1 MRLKVEWPIFRGIPG
16 EDAQLFLTKFADSAY
31 AMGLDESE
39 MVGVLCTQCLKDNS
53 YAWYLALA
61 TATNRIQYLEST
73 PWSEF
78 RSAFDRRWTGATV
91 GQMAFAR
98 RDGLRQTGSMAEYV
112 RAYQEVDAI
121 AASRSSMYD
130 RLEKF
135 LLHLKPEA
143 REFVSLANVK
153 TLDQAYDYAMRFAAA
168 REPRPTTSVSHSRR
182 AEVHDTE
189 LERATDS
196 AEERHAELLMALQGL
211 GLHGTEHRSSD
222 GPRRTFKPNRGRG
235 GGFTGPLTA
244 EMKQDLDKRLCFKC
258 HKAGH
263 FADACPTTKR

>member
-1 MRLKVEWPIFRGIPG
+1 
-16 EDAQLFLTKFADSAY
+16 
-31 AMGLDESE
+31 MGLDESE
-39 MVGVLCTQCLKDNS
+39 MVGVLCTQCLKDNA

-61 TATNRIQYLEST
+61 TATDRIQYLETT

-78 RSAFDRRWTGATV
+78 RTAFDRRWTGATV

-98 RDGLRQTGSMAEYV
+98 RDALRHTGSMAEYV

-121 AASRSSMYD
+121 TASRSSMYD

-143 REFVSLANVK
+143 REFVTLANVK

-168 REPRPTTSVSHSRR
+168 REPRPTTSTSQSRR
-182 AEVHDTE
+182 TEVHDTE
-189 LERATDS
+189 LDQVADN
-196 AEERHAELLMALQGL
+196 EEGRHAELLRALQEL
-211 GLHGTEHRSSD
+211 GLHGTEHRPANGLRRAQ
-222 GPRRTFKPNRGRG
+222 GPVRGRGRG
-235 GGFTGPLTA
+235 GPMTA
-244 EMKQDLDKRLCFKC
+244 EKKQDLERRLCFKC

-263 FADACPTTKR
+263 FASTCPTTKS

>member
-1 MRLKVEWPIFRGIPG
+1 MEWPVFRGIPG
-16 EDAQLFLTKFADSAY
+16 EDAQLFLTKFSDAAY

-39 MVGVLCTQCLKDNS
+39 MVGVLCTQCLKDNA

-61 TATNRIQYLEST
+61 TATNRIQYLEMT
-73 PWSEF
+73 PWAEF

-98 RDGLRQTGSMAEYV
+98 RDALRHTGSMAEYV
-112 RAYQEVDAI
+112 RAYQEVDAVT
-121 AASRSSMYD
+121 ASRSSMYD

-168 REPRPTTSVSHSRR
+168 REPRPSTSVSHSRR
-182 AEVHDTE
+182 TEVHDTE
-189 LERATDS
+189 MERATDS
-196 AEERHAELLMALQGL
+196 AEERHAELLLALQGL
-211 GLHGTEHRSSD
+211 GLHGTEHRPSTA
-222 GPRRTFKPNRGRG
+222 PRRTFAPSRGRG
-235 GGFTGPLTA
+235 GPMTA
-244 EMKQDLDKRLCFKC
+244 EKKLDLDQRLCFKC
-258 HKAGH
+258 HKPGH
-263 FADACPTTKR
+263 FASNCPTSKR